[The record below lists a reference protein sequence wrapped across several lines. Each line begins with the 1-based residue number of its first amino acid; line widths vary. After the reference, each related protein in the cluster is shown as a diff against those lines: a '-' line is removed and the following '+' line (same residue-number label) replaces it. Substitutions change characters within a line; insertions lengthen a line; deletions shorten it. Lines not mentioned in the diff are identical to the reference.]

1 MLPIDSLQKSQS
13 STPDQFTTRTS
24 FETQTSIRPSVQTHS
39 STRQSV
45 QTHTSTRPSVLSHSN
60 AHVTSQSVQLH
71 SALPSLQTK
80 HFEKKVAV
88 VVDNKT
94 KVKKSLKKESF
105 VPQKQTSV
113 NRVQVTAAP
122 DLQYSPIFRIRPSK
136 ASLYP
141 IVSTKSEISLHS
153 QSPVQLTRSP
163 IQPLRD
169 IGLSSTKPSRRFVH
183 QQTSE
188 LSSSKEEFVAIET
201 STPFLTSTQVS
212 SQVESPINLFS
223 TPQPSTTISPSTTS
237 ISISHII
244 QSGFQKSQELKR
256 TNTIDQS
263 DFNILQLALLFP
275 GSKVK

>member
-13 STPDQFTTRTS
+13 STLDQFTTRTS

-122 DLQYSPIFRIRPSK
+122 DLQYSPIF
-136 ASLYP
+136 
-141 IVSTKSEISLHS
+141 
-153 QSPVQLTRSP
+153 
-163 IQPLRD
+163 
-169 IGLSSTKPSRRFVH
+169 
-183 QQTSE
+183 
-188 LSSSKEEFVAIET
+188 
-201 STPFLTSTQVS
+201 
-212 SQVESPINLFS
+212 
-223 TPQPSTTISPSTTS
+223 
-237 ISISHII
+237 
-244 QSGFQKSQELKR
+244 
-256 TNTIDQS
+256 
-263 DFNILQLALLFP
+263 
-275 GSKVK
+275 